1 MHGRGD
7 SGATLVEVLVAVVI
21 LTVGL
26 LGLVGSMVTV
36 TRMVEDSRRYQR
48 TAALATGRLEMLR
61 SQPCA
66 SIADGVET
74 SGAYTVAWTVTRIAN
89 GRQAVV
95 AVTSPRR
102 AGRRIDVFH
111 TVIACGP

>member
-1 MHGRGD
+1 MHGRGY
-7 SGATLVEVLVAVVI
+7 SGTTLVEVLVAVVV

-26 LGLVGSMVTV
+26 LGLLGSTVTV
-36 TRMVEDSRRYQR
+36 ARMVEDGRRSQR
-48 TAALATGRLEMLR
+48 TVALATGRLEMLR

-66 SIADGVET
+66 SLSDGWET
-74 SGAYTVAWTVTRIAN
+74 SGAYTLAWTVTRVAN
-89 GRQAVV
+89 ARQAVV

-102 AGRRIDVFH
+102 AGERIDLFH